1 MSSDNSDDN
10 GTRYVVNELSWKSRK
25 QKGRNSRIN
34 FISGSKASKPRSVMI
49 QECVRGEELSLQ
61 SKPEDCPEWAC
72 IDSNNIISNSEF
84 TPLNNYFLYKGH
96 NLANH
101 YANLDGMTLT

>member
-1 MSSDNSDDN
+1 MEGGMWWTSFPGKAENL
-10 GTRYVVNELSWKSRK
+10 TKRK
-25 QKGRNSRIN
+25 KQQDKFYLRQQ
-34 FISGSKASKPRSVMI
+34 SKQTKERLDPRV
-49 QECVRGEELSLQ
+49 CGEELSLQ

-72 IDSNNIISNSEF
+72 IDSNNIITNSEF
-84 TPLNNYFLYKGH
+84 IPLNNYFLYKGH